1 MNRIKE
7 LREARGWSQRELGE
21 RLNCTSM
28 TVCRYEQDDDKLYP
42 SLVRRLAGIFGV
54 KPAEVVGWDDMPPL
68 DTALLAQA
76 VLLSEQWLERQ
87 GRQPGAATRARIVAA
102 LYEMSLRDR
111 GSGGE
116 GRVDVEP
123 LEPVLRLLLPA

>member
-7 LREARGWSQRELGE
+7 LREARGWSQKELGE
-21 RLNCTSM
+21 RLDCAAM

-54 KPAEVVGWDDMPPL
+54 KPAEVLGWDDMPPL
-68 DTALLAQA
+68 DTAILAQA
-76 VLLSEQWLERQ
+76 LLLSEQWLARQ
-87 GRQPGAATRARIVAA
+87 NRQLDTQTKARIAAA
-102 LYEMSLRDR
+102 LYEVALRDR
-111 GSGGE
+111 DAGGQ
-116 GRVDVEP
+116 GRVAVEP